1 MTFSR
6 PVINQSACGILLSHI
21 INDKYPNISFLD
33 MVSYLV
39 LQCSAYTM
47 DEFRAY
53 KSLEAYNQF
62 VCCWVRE
69 IKVMNIEGKTN

>member
-1 MTFSR
+1 MS
-6 PVINQSACGILLSHI
+6 I
-21 INDKYPNISFLD
+21 INNVDPYEVPKTEWCQDIEQYPTISFLD
-33 MVSYLV
+33 VVSYLV

-62 VCCWVRE
+62 VFGWVKE
-69 IKVMNIEGKTN
+69 IKVMNIEGKP